1 MKTRLSLAAVLASAA
16 FAGVAG
22 ADTTLMSVNF
32 NNFTL
37 GQLTTDA
44 TGTTAGQG
52 GWYTYTTGTGGAAN
66 FNVVADPQAGGT
78 RGQSLAIT
86 AGNTNTG
93 NNTTRFAWTDDVH
106 NNWGNRQPGE
116 NLVVATYDFYFGG
129 STTSTQ
135 RYGGY
140 FYDVSGAQ
148 VLGGATV
155 QNSTGQLYIVGRYNN
170 AGTVGN
176 YSFNCGT
183 SAVLTRNTWYTL
195 AVTFDVTTGRFQG
208 GFSSNGGQT
217 FSMFYVDG
225 AAAGTA
231 VDEFDLIGST
241 NSATAAQGAAIGY
254 YDNITVYTTPAPGAL
269 ALLGVAGL
277 VGSRRRRA

>member
-32 NNFTL
+32 NNFAL

-52 GWYTYTTGTGGAAN
+52 GWYTFTNGTGGAAN
-66 FNVVADPQAGGT
+66 FNIVNDPQSGGT
-78 RGQSLAIT
+78 RGQSLQVT
-86 AGNTNTG
+86 AGNTATG
-93 NNTTRFAWTDDVH
+93 NNSTRFAWTNDV
-106 NNWGNRQPGE
+106 NTNWGSRAPGE
-116 NLVVATYDFYFGG
+116 NLIVATYDFYVGG

-135 RYGGY
+135 RYGAY
-140 FYDVSGAQ
+140 MYDASGSKI
-148 VLGGATV
+148 LSGITM
-155 QNSTGQLYIVGRYNN
+155 QNNTGQLLMVANYNN

-176 YSFNCGT
+176 FSFNLGT
-183 SAVLTRNTWYTL
+183 GAIMARNTWVSLVT
-195 AVTFDVTTGRFQG
+195 TFDVTTGRAQA
-208 GFSSNGGQT
+208 GFWNGT
-217 FSMFYVDG
+217 SYTLFFIDG

-231 VDEFDLIGST
+231 VDEFDLIGSV
-241 NSATAAQGAAIGY
+241 NGATSAQGAAIGY
-254 YDNITVYTTPAPGAL
+254 YDNINVYSTPAPGAL